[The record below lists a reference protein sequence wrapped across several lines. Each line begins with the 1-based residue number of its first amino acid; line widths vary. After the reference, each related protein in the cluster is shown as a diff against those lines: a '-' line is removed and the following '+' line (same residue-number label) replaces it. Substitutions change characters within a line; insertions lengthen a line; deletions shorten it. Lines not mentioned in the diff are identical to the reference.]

1 MQFKTCKILSVL
13 VTAGM
18 LFANNT
24 SAADLCQATSG
35 EPKSKEEIKAMLE
48 SQGYQV
54 KKLGEE
60 DGCIE
65 MKGFDK
71 DQRRVEVYVHPV
83 SGEIVKI
90 KS

>member
-1 MQFKTCKILSVL
+1 
-13 VTAGM
+13 
-18 LFANNT
+18 
-24 SAADLCQATSG
+24 
-35 EPKSKEEIKAMLE
+35 MLE
-48 SQGYQV
+48 AQGYQV

-60 DGCIE
+60 DGCVE

-71 DQRRVEVYVHPV
+71 DQKRVEVYIHPV

>member
-1 MQFKTCKILSVL
+1 MQFRMSKIFSILA
-13 VTAGM
+13 TAGI
-18 LFANNT
+18 LFANGA

-35 EPKSKEEIKAMLE
+35 EAKSKEEIKAMLE
-48 SQGYQV
+48 AQGYQV

>member
-1 MQFKTCKILSVL
+1 MQFKTTTVVPALAAVGL
-13 VTAGM
+13 
-18 LFANNT
+18 LFAG
-24 SAADLCQATSG
+24 SASAKDLCQPMAG
-35 EPKSKEEIKAMLE
+35 EVKSNDEIKGMLE
-48 SQGYQV
+48 AQGYQV

-71 DQRRVEVYVHPV
+71 DQKRVEVYVHPV

>member
-1 MQFKTCKILSVL
+1 MQIMTSTVVL
-13 VTAGM
+13 ALAATGL
-18 LFANNT
+18 LFAT
-24 SAADLCQATSG
+24 AADAADLCQPMSG
-35 EPKSKEEIKAMLE
+35 AVKSKDEIKTMLE
-48 SQGYQV
+48 AQGYQV

-60 DGCIE
+60 DGCVE

-71 DQRRVEVYVHPV
+71 DQKRVEVYVHPV

>member
-1 MQFKTCKILSVL
+1 MQFKTITFLPLLAAVAIAL
-13 VTAGM
+13 
-18 LFANNT
+18 T
-24 SAADLCQATSG
+24 SGAKAEDLCQPMTG
-35 EPKSKEEIKAMLE
+35 EAKSKDEIKSMLE
-48 SQGYQV
+48 AQGFQV

-60 DGCIE
+60 DGCVE

-71 DQRRVEVYVHPV
+71 DQKRVEVYVHPV

>member
-1 MQFKTCKILSVL
+1 MQFKTFAFLPLLAAAIALSSG
-13 VTAGM
+13 AK
-18 LFANNT
+18 AE
-24 SAADLCQATSG
+24 DLCQPMAG
-35 EPKSKEEIKAMLE
+35 NEKSKDEIKSMLE

-60 DGCIE
+60 DGCVE

-71 DQRRVEVYVHPV
+71 DQKRVEVYIHPV